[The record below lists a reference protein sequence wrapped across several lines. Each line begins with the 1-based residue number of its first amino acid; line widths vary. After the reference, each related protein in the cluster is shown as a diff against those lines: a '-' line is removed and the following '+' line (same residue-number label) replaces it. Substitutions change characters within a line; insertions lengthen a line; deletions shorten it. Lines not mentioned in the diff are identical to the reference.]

1 MNLKRMVWNVLLVL
15 LFAAPVT
22 LDAETS
28 GRTVVDLSGCG
39 WTLDGE
45 QVSVPHTWNTTDG
58 ADGTGPECGNSV
70 AASSYAR
77 RRGTYR
83 RSLPASRKKGR
94 RQFIRCL
101 GASQKATVCVNGV
114 EIGRHSGCFTAFAFE
129 ATAFMKESDNVL
141 EIEVDNLIDPNVPP
155 YAGDFTLYG
164 GLCRVVELI
173 ETDLVCIDCV
183 TDGADGVIVEADANT
198 GEVLA
203 RVSVDGGTNETHR
216 FSFPDRKLWS
226 PETPELYEI
235 AVTVAQGGSTD
246 TVRKT
251 FGFRTA
257 EFRED
262 GFYLNGVKRKIRG
275 VNMHSDLEG
284 FGWALPQGQRARDV
298 AMVKEMGADGIRAA
312 HYPHADETYLECD
325 RQGVLV
331 WCEYPNIGT
340 FPATETYRRNA
351 LQGIREMVSQL
362 RHHPSIVMWSVSN
375 EFKTNSLSTTAWVER
390 LLTDF
395 TSEIKRLDPSR
406 PTVAATFQA
415 FQTGPNSIPDALGFN
430 FYPGWYRGEACEMRE
445 TIDAALALTP
455 RKSIGVTEYGAGGN
469 VDCHES
475 VEVRNAPLAPFHSE
489 EYQAWVHHF
498 NYEDIKADPRVWGS
512 YVWLMFDFGAD
523 SRREGSRFGLN
534 DKGLVGFDHS
544 TRKDAYF
551 FYKANWTDAPLLHLA
566 GKRMKGTTNSTVKV
580 MAFWNGAGDV
590 SLKVNGVSHGSV
602 APDSV
607 RTAIWD
613 DIALV
618 PGQNEIEVSA
628 GGFSDKAVW
637 CFNGKDK

>member
-1 MNLKRMVWNVLLVL
+1 
-15 LFAAPVT
+15 
-22 LDAETS
+22 
-28 GRTVVDLSGCG
+28 
-39 WTLDGE
+39 
-45 QVSVPHTWNTTDG
+45 
-58 ADGTGPECGNSV
+58 
-70 AASSYAR
+70 
-77 RRGTYR
+77 
-83 RSLPASRKKGR
+83 
-94 RQFIRCL
+94 
-101 GASQKATVCVNGV
+101 
-114 EIGRHSGCFTAFAFE
+114 
-129 ATAFMKESDNVL
+129 
-141 EIEVDNLIDPNVPP
+141 
-155 YAGDFTLYG
+155 
-164 GLCRVVELI
+164 
-173 ETDLVCIDCV
+173 
-183 TDGADGVIVEADANT
+183 
-198 GEVLA
+198 
-203 RVSVDGGTNETHR
+203 
-216 FSFPDRKLWS
+216 
-226 PETPELYEI
+226 
-235 AVTVAQGGSTD
+235 
-246 TVRKT
+246 
-251 FGFRTA
+251 
-257 EFRED
+257 
-262 GFYLNGVKRKIRG
+262 
-275 VNMHSDLEG
+275 
-284 FGWALPQGQRARDV
+284 
-298 AMVKEMGADGIRAA
+298 
-312 HYPHADETYLECD
+312 
-325 RQGVLV
+325 
-331 WCEYPNIGT
+331 
-340 FPATETYRRNA
+340 
-351 LQGIREMVSQL
+351 
-362 RHHPSIVMWSVSN
+362 
-375 EFKTNSLSTTAWVER
+375 
-390 LLTDF
+390 
-395 TSEIKRLDPSR
+395 
-406 PTVAATFQA
+406 
-415 FQTGPNSIPDALGFN
+415 
-430 FYPGWYRGEACEMRE
+430 MRE